1 LTSRLINNAG
11 ALGVAPRGSTVTPK
25 ITGGWLEIPQPGEM
39 PDCSNTAR
47 KKLHRLTRVAPVIIG
62 DQRRPTGRR

>member
-1 LTSRLINNAG
+1 M
-11 ALGVAPRGSTVTPK
+11 TPK

-47 KKLHRLTRVAPVIIG
+47 EKLHRLTRVAPVIIG